1 MLKPNMVMC
10 YVESLFASTKD
21 KWDGVQLEAINEAIK
36 VLGEEKAKLE
46 GKVVSAQIKEQ
57 INKVLKET
65 IEVNYRHM
73 R

>member
-21 KWDGVQLEAINEAIK
+21 KYYAVQLEAISEALK

-46 GKVVSAQIKEQ
+46 GKVVADQIKEQ
-57 INKVLKET
+57 LNKAFADVRL
-65 IEVNYRHM
+65 NYPQSR
-73 R
+73 

>member
-21 KWDGVQLEAINEAIK
+21 KWDAVQLEAVNEALK

-46 GKVVSAQIKEQ
+46 GKLVAYQIKEQ
-57 INKVLKET
+57 INKAMSDVRL
-65 IEVNYRHM
+65 NYPNAGR
-73 R
+73 